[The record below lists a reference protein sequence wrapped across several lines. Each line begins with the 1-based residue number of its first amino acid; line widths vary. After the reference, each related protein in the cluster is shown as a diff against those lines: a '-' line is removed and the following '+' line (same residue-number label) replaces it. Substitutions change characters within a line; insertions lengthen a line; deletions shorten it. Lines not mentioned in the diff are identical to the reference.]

1 MGDNKELVELP
12 DQKEQIN
19 QQKMEYEKL
28 MKADSEAGLAL
39 QSMVAAVHDI
49 KGVNEKNEQEALRKY
64 KIIWLRITWGSKAMH
79 IW

>member
-49 KGVNEKNEQEALRKY
+49 KGVNEKN
-64 KIIWLRITWGSKAMH
+64 
-79 IW
+79 